1 MGQRLSGAPK
11 QRLGCRVKV
20 RRILLDEYKER
31 LRRGKC
37 PRCLKSSLQMVE
49 ITQDQPLPK
58 TKYKFLE
65 SFWVCGSHP
74 DFSCYFMAGLA
85 SPILF
90 ESAEGVD
97 IIDFTEDYV
106 KPSGAKIIR
115 RRGGECVEIKPPAAV
130 NV

>member
-1 MGQRLSGAPK
+1 M
-11 QRLGCRVKV
+11 KV

-31 LRRGKC
+31 LRREKC
-37 PRCLKSSLQMVE
+37 PRCLKFSLQKVE

-65 SFWVCGSHP
+65 SFWVCGSP
-74 DFSCYFMAGLA
+74 SGFSCYFMAGFA

-90 ESAEGVD
+90 ESAEEVD

-115 RRGGECVEIKPPAAV
+115 RRGGECVEIKPLSVV
-130 NV
+130 NT